1 MTMMVM
7 RLLMTLMMVRML
19 MSGQS
24 TVRRWS
30 TSIWRV
36 LFVHR

>member
-1 MTMMVM
+1 MTMMLVM
-7 RLLMTLMMVRML
+7 MVMTLMMVRML

-24 TVRRWS
+24 TVLRWS
-30 TSIWRV
+30 TSIWRA